1 MMSEEEEMKQM
12 AGDDE
17 RWEEIKVTLA
27 DQTGL
32 DIMGGDEGMRWGQT
46 R

>member
-1 MMSEEEEMKQM
+1 MMS
-12 AGDDE
+12 D
-17 RWEEIKVTLA
+17 EIKVTLA

-32 DIMGGDEGMRWGQT
+32 DKMGGDEGMRWGQM